1 MEGVS
6 EVAICRHFASSQR
19 QSTAAR
25 NFEGTRCHGRQLRVV
40 LVELNEQLA
49 DVAVDVVAD
58 LADAFE
64 RQVLR
69 VIEDPAD
76 SAVRLE

>member
-1 MEGVS
+1 
-6 EVAICRHFASSQR
+6 
-19 QSTAAR
+19 
-25 NFEGTRCHGRQLRVV
+25 V

-49 DVAVDVVAD
+49 DVAVDVIAD

>member
-1 MEGVS
+1 
-6 EVAICRHFASSQR
+6 
-19 QSTAAR
+19 
-25 NFEGTRCHGRQLRVV
+25 V

-49 DVAVDVVAD
+49 DVVVDVVAD

-69 VIEDPAD
+69 SSKTQLIRRTPE
-76 SAVRLE
+76 